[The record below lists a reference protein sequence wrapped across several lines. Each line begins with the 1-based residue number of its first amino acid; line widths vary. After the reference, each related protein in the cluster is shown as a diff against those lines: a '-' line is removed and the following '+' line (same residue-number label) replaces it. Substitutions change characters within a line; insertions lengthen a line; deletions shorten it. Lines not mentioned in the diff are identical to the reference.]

1 MWYTISIDTNTG
13 VFILAKNKSLTIGN
27 TDRYFNIHLKHR
39 NELDNFV
46 KVTRRNENKIERE
59 MDLLIDKS
67 KRYTIRDDKKYLL
80 FNEKYNNDRLIDK
93 LTKHSGEMRF
103 YTNGNAPYY
112 VVKGLANHKKSS
124 IVYNLRKGFTQQE
137 IENIS
142 LSFMAT
148 KVIVDVPIII
158 PDINPYEVLDSL
170 SYIKTNVDEVHVS
183 FPRLK
188 KIRPDQEFY
197 YDFDGEFYDIKPSE
211 KIKYTEYL
219 RASLSIWKMY
229 LYVIANTDS
238 DYKELDTIIEFMR
251 SKRNTGKKKVNNN
264 GNDK

>member
-1 MWYTISIDTNTG
+1 M
-13 VFILAKNKSLTIGN
+13 AKNKSLTIGN
-27 TDRYFNIHLKHR
+27 TDRYFNLHLKHR
-39 NELDNFV
+39 KEIDSFI

-59 MDLLIDKS
+59 MDKLIEQS
-67 KRYTIRDDKKYLL
+67 TRYSIRDSKKYLL

-103 YTNGNAPYY
+103 YTNKNGPYY

-124 IVYNLRKGFTQQE
+124 IVYSLRKGFSQEE

-142 LSFMAT
+142 LTFMAT
-148 KVIVDVPIII
+148 KVIIDVPIVI
-158 PDINPYEVLDSL
+158 PDINPYDILDSL

-188 KIRPDQEFY
+188 SIQDKHKEY
-197 YDFDGEFYDIKPSE
+197 YVFDGEMYDVKPSE
-211 KIKYTEYL
+211 KIKYIEYL

-229 LYVIANTDS
+229 LHVIANTDK
-238 DYKELDTIIEFMR
+238 DYQELNTIIEHMR
-251 SKRNTGKKKVNNN
+251 SKRNTGKKKVENN
-264 GNDK
+264 GNNK